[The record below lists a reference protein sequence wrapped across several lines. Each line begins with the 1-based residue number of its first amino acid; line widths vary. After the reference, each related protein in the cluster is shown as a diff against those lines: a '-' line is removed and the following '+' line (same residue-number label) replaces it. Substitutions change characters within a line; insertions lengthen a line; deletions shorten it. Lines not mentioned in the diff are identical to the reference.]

1 MPHSAAKARA
11 RSADELATAT
21 ARPLATPRRAV
32 RCCVALRPVPTMPTP
47 TGDDAATALLSD
59 LRKNVVEDP
68 IGADPLHL
76 GLQVQDDPV
85 AEGGVGDLADV
96 VVTDAGAALE
106 QRPDLAGQDERLGAA
121 RAGAVADVV
130 VGDL

>member
-21 ARPLATPRRAV
+21 GRPFATSRRAV

-47 TGDDAATALLSD
+47 TGGDAATALLSD
-59 LRKNVVEDP
+59 LRENVVENP
-68 IGADPLHL
+68 VGADPLHL
-76 GLQVQDDPV
+76 GLQVQDDAV
-85 AEGGVGDLADV
+85 AQSRVGDLADV
-96 VVTDAGAALE
+96 VEADVGAALG

-121 RAGAVADVV
+121 RAGAVA
-130 VGDL
+130 